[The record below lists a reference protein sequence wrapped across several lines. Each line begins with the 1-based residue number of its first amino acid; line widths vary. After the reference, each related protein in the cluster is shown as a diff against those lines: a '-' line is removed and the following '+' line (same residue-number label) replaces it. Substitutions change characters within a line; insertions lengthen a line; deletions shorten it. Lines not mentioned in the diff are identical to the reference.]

1 MYLLFAETCRCR
13 PNLTTSWRNYPP
25 YVNLTSLNT
34 PGIIIPELL
43 TGVIK
48 ECCAYCFEHGESK
61 LDFRRNGNNGIAQ
74 RNRSEDLLHN
84 IDGQTDFSFPVI
96 GHKLQDS
103 YKGGLGYSPFVESAG
118 VAFIV
123 YTDTSGVKEAMFD
136 ALLACWPVIVLPLVM
151 AYIAGVTVW
160 ILVRC
165 FSTFSVCLFVCFF
178 LVSNNERTPFWSHV
192 MVSELE
198 LREKPAVK
206 YTRRL
211 LI

>member
-1 MYLLFAETCRCR
+1 M
-13 PNLTTSWRNYPP
+13 
-25 YVNLTSLNT
+25 NLTSLNT
-34 PGIIIPELL
+34 PGIIIPKLL
-43 TGVIK
+43 TGVIE
-48 ECCAYCFEHGESK
+48 ECCAYCLEHGESK
-61 LDFRRNGNNGIAQ
+61 LDFRRNGNNGTAQ

-96 GHKLQDS
+96 GHKLQDT

-160 ILVRC
+160 ILVRIFLNFLC
-165 FSTFSVCLFVCFF
+165 LLFCLFVCLFVCF
-178 LVSNNERTPFWSHV
+178 E
-192 MVSELE
+192 
-198 LREKPAVK
+198 
-206 YTRRL
+206 Y
-211 LI
+211 